1 MLCLSVRTCGRGPIV
16 EQLYNTECREVP
28 LTSSG
33 LCFTYTSPIF
43 AAFLSLV
50 VHVYH
55 SFAGV
60 RAIHRICQTSPTQFF
75 VRSCQR

>member
-1 MLCLSVRTCGRGPIV
+1 MSFCPHYCRGPVV

-28 LTSSG
+28 LTSLG
-33 LCFTYTSPIF
+33 LRFTYTSPIF

-60 RAIHRICQTSPTQFF
+60 RAIHRIRQSSPTQFF